1 MKFLIIIYRKT
12 HMFGVEGQ
20 HTFFIPVDSAFDVSR
35 FVGGYDFERT
45 RLRNDGSSSR
55 GVLHNRGG
63 TVRERQPIGVEQGP
77 AAAAIVPPALKTHV

>member
-1 MKFLIIIYRKT
+1 
-12 HMFGVEGQ
+12 MFGVEGQ

-63 TVRERQPIGVEQGP
+63 TVRRFRFDVCKGKNGF
-77 AAAAIVPPALKTHV
+77 